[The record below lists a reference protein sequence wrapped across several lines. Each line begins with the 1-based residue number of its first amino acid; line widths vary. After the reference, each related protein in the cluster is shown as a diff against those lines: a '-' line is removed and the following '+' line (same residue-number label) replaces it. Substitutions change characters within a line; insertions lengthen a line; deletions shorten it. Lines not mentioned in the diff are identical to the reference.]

1 MLHSILTSFGRPLDE
16 GQLETSIM
24 TPLELSLSLSLC
36 SCALVCDSR
45 CMSGKRWLREGV
57 KECVCACYLRYGS

>member
-24 TPLELSLSLSLC
+24 TPLELSLSPC

-45 CMSGKRWLREGV
+45 CMSVKRWLEEGV
-57 KECVCACYLRYGS
+57 KVSRSACVLPEVR